1 MIATPHSPEHSHGER
16 WTLRNGLDTEH
27 QRFAHL
33 IRPVVTSLKLY
44 LVALGGTALVQT
56 GSKQPATDLVEW
68 AIHTRRRLRDQQF
81 AGTVGVTAT
90 ETNKGLLEIEEWAR
104 SIEATGGLV
113 SATIAAGLL
122 DAYQRIRSTAGT
134 VWHSE
139 MVPEGRTDQMEA
151 PIG

>member
-1 MIATPHSPEHSHGER
+1 MIATPHSPEHSHAER
-16 WTLRNGLDTEH
+16 WTLRNGLDAEH

-33 IRPVVTSLKLY
+33 IRPVVTSLKLH
-44 LVALGGTALVQT
+44 LIALGGTALVQS
-56 GSKQPATDLVEW
+56 GSKLPATDLVEW
-68 AIHTRRRLRDQQF
+68 ATHTRCRLKDQQF
-81 AGTVGVTAT
+81 AGTVDVTVI

-113 SATIAAGLL
+113 SATSAAGLL
-122 DAYQRIRSTAGT
+122 DAYQRIRSAVGA